1 MWNAVLETFQQ
12 AMVEI
17 PSRIDINL
25 MAKRDKKRFE
35 YKELRKRNYVTMLG
49 PVTFSRRY
57 YWDNQEKE
65 WVFLLDKA
73 LDFDAEGKIS
83 GCLKEL
89 VVLWATKGTSYRD
102 AESRLV
108 DLYGHQ
114 VISHEKIRQV
124 LIQASETLEK
134 SFKEAPVKRSIDTL
148 FIEAGRLLLKKPFV
162 HNRPCR
168 KRAGYLG
175 TDAAKVTRKI

>member
-1 MWNAVLETFQQ
+1 MNKLINFNIDELEKLIWNVVLETFQQ
-12 AMVEI
+12 TMVEI
-17 PSRIDINL
+17 LSMLDANL
-25 MAKRDKKRFE
+25 MAKRDKDRFE
-35 YKELRKRNYVTMLG
+35 YKDIRKRNYVTMVG
-49 PVTFSRRY
+49 EITVSRRY

-73 LDFDAEGKIS
+73 LGFDTEGKIS

-102 AESRLV
+102 AESRLI

-124 LIQASETLEK
+124 LIQLK
-134 SFKEAPVKRSIDTL
+134 PGKNLKRN
-148 FIEAGRLLLKKPFV
+148 P
-162 HNRPCR
+162 
-168 KRAGYLG
+168 
-175 TDAAKVTRKI
+175 